1 MPAKYAT
8 EDNDHTADFVLAA
21 FAVLVATGAGAVTF
35 RRLRR

>member
-1 MPAKYAT
+1 MPTKYAT
-8 EDNDHTADFVLAA
+8 EDTGHAADVILAA